1 MRSDGGE
8 RSPSVADR
16 VFVVLQSCGAT
27 DRSLTLADLVEL
39 TGLPK
44 TTLHRVC
51 WKLVELGMLE
61 RSGGGFRTGT
71 KLFELGGMNPRLR
84 GLRAT
89 AMPYMHTLASRTGSV
104 VNLAVQCDSRALIVD
119 EVFGGHTPHTTRM
132 VGSPMPLH
140 ATAIGKALLSGVSEA
155 ELDRLLGQ
163 GLLRPYTRWTVVRP
177 KLLREQLERVRQTG
191 VAFSR
196 EEWKLGTAAVA
207 APVHADGEVVA
218 AIAVIAP
225 PDETLLGDAAQ
236 LLRIAAARLS
246 PALGL
251 AVPAAGLPGGAAVA

>member
-1 MRSDGGE
+1 M
-8 RSPSVADR
+8 
-16 VFVVLQSCGAT
+16 VLQSCGAT

-51 WKLVELGMLE
+51 WKLVELGLLE

-84 GLRAT
+84 ALRAT
-89 AMPYMHTLASRTGSV
+89 AMPFMHTLASRTAAA

-119 EVFGGHTPHTTRM
+119 EVFAGRTPHTTRM

-140 ATAIGKALLSGVSEA
+140 ATAIGKALLSGVSDA
-155 ELDRLLGQ
+155 ELDLLLGE

-177 KLLREQLERVRQTG
+177 NLLREQLAQVRRTG
-191 VAFSR
+191 AAFSH
-196 EEWKLGTAAVA
+196 EEWQLGTAGVA
-207 APVHADGEVVA
+207 APVYSHGEVVA
-218 AIAVIAP
+218 AIAVITT

-236 LLRIAAARLS
+236 LLRAAAGRITVSLDA
-246 PALGL
+246 PA
-251 AVPAAGLPGGAAVA
+251 PLPGHPDGVAA

>member
-1 MRSDGGE
+1 MRSHGGE

-61 RSGGGFRTGT
+61 RSGSGFRTGT

-84 GLRAT
+84 ALRAT
-89 AMPYMHTLASRTGSV
+89 AMPYMHTLASRTAAA

-119 EVFGGHTPHTTRM
+119 EVFAGRTSHVTRM

-140 ATAIGKALLSGVSEA
+140 ATAIGKALLSGVSPA
-155 ELDRLLGQ
+155 ELDRLLGE

-177 KLLREQLERVRQTG
+177 NLLREQLERIRQTG
-191 VAFSR
+191 AAFSH
-196 EEWKLGTAAVA
+196 EEWKLGTAGVA
-207 APVHADGEVVA
+207 APVYSEGEVVA
-218 AIAVIAP
+218 AIAVITT
-225 PDETLLGDAAQ
+225 PDETLLGDAAH
-236 LLRIAAARLS
+236 LLRTAAGRITEALDAPAPVPGQPNGIAA
-246 PALGL
+246 
-251 AVPAAGLPGGAAVA
+251 